1 MKRSTILI
9 AILGLVLGGAVFAD
23 DAAKATGKEVTVQGT
38 ILCAKCTLHDEAMA
52 ECQNVLQVKEGDRV
66 VNYYIV
72 KNDLGKTIGD
82 VCKGRKEAKIQGSVA
97 EKDGRLWLTA
107 SMLDPVEES

>member
-9 AILGLVLGGAVFAD
+9 AILGLVLGGTVFAD

-38 ILCAKCTLHDEAMA
+38 ILCAKCTLHDEAMT

-72 KNDLGKTIGD
+72 KNDVGKTLGD
-82 VCKGRKEAKIQGSVA
+82 VCKGKKEAKIQGSVA

-107 SMLDPVEES
+107 SKLDPVEES